1 MLPVRGRP
9 SLLDST
15 EFSRKSNKIKLL
27 VFTSYSTCVGE
38 TFGFRVAYIKSK

>member
-1 MLPVRGRP
+1 MLPALGRS
-9 SLLDST
+9 SLLDSS

-27 VFTSYSTCVGE
+27 VFASYSTCVGE